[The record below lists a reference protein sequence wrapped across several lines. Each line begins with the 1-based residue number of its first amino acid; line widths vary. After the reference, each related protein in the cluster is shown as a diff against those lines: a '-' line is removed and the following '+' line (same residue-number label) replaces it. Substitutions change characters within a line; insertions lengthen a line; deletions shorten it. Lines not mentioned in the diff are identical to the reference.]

1 MFYGWSDNRT
11 CQDCGGTLKPKEEMM
26 QSEPFELPTYLSMI
40 KHTPWQAI
48 KEIIT
53 CALILAAMFA
63 SFWTKDIL
71 LWIEGVM
78 P

>member
-1 MFYGWSDNRT
+1 
-11 CQDCGGTLKPKEEMM
+11 M

-53 CALILAAMFA
+53 CALILATMFGA
-63 SFWTKDIL
+63 LYFKEIL
-71 LWIEGVM
+71 GWVEGFVK
-78 P
+78 